1 MLASGT
7 CILQKDSSTS
17 APSLTGANSLAGASE
32 PGISPTHL
40 HTLRGFFPNQLM
52 PEVHDIVLKT
62 CDYLLH
68 QSIKYYV
75 RKYNEF
81 GRESCFFES
90 SVE

>member
-1 MLASGT
+1 M
-7 CILQKDSSTS
+7 
-17 APSLTGANSLAGASE
+17 LAGASE
-32 PGISPTHL
+32 PGISPAHL
-40 HTLRGFFPNQLM
+40 HAFEGSFVFFLNQLM

-62 CDYLLH
+62 CDSLLH